1 LKSLSEL
8 QKIKERMKQNATVRE
23 DSENTAKIV
32 IGMATCG
39 IAAGARPVLHAIS
52 AELAKRNL
60 ENVTLSQT
68 GCIGMCTYE
77 PIVDVY
83 LPNQDK
89 VTYVKV
95 SPEKVAK
102 IISDHVVNGQPVP
115 EYTVGAEK

>member
-1 LKSLSEL
+1 MKSLDEL
-8 QKIKERMKQNATVRE
+8 KKIKERMQQNATVRE

-39 IAAGARPVLHAIS
+39 IAAGARPVLSAIS
-52 AELAKRNL
+52 AELAKRHL
-60 ENVTLSQT
+60 ENVTVSQT

-102 IISDHVVNGQPVP
+102 IINDHIVNGKPVP
-115 EYTVGAEK
+115 EFTVQAE